1 MISTGYDLPFALRV
15 CDKLQTSWDQTSC
28 TGGVYM
34 ENVNAANGTSIGFKT
49 TWVKPNDLVYPCD
62 ATVTKGHRLYCYLMV
77 TSRILA
83 ANGYNWSGDGEDLRA
98 RREAV
103 GRDLLPVLRA

>member
-49 TWVKPNDLVYPCD
+49 TVGAATNDLVYP
-62 ATVTKGHRLYCYLMV
+62 ATRR
-77 TSRILA
+77 SRRGTA
-83 ANGYNWSGDGEDLRA
+83 STAT
-98 RREAV
+98 
-103 GRDLLPVLRA
+103 

>member
-15 CDKLQTSWDQTSC
+15 CDKLQTGWDQTSC

-49 TWVKPNDLVYPCD
+49 TVGASRTTSSTP
-62 ATVTKGHRLYCYLMV
+62 AT
-77 TSRILA
+77 
-83 ANGYNWSGDGEDLRA
+83 
-98 RREAV
+98 RR
-103 GRDLLPVLRA
+103 